1 MRILIDG
8 NVVQIGEQL
17 PETIS
22 TAYIEYHPMEAQMIR
37 IPVAQLPLIKQ
48 WLQEIKNKS
57 SIVNINGTIIM
68 KENNNENN

>member
-1 MRILIDG
+1 MRILLDG
-8 NVVQIGEQL
+8 NLVQIGQEL
-17 PETIS
+17 PEKIGTV
-22 TAYIEYHPMEAQMIR
+22 YIEYHPMEAQMIR

-68 KENNNENN
+68 KENNENN